1 MRPPRRAS
9 GDDGSAPKAKV
20 YDTQRERD
28 EALEASYQ
36 RDQAA
41 VEIVGDEA
49 AMHSTLA
56 AVSSRATDFAEDFW
70 QHRHGL
76 GDQSIEDA
84 LLRYEARRF
93 GRQLEP
99 AGHWILAREVAR
111 RIQGGRRMAAG
122 LFVSRAEEQHWTN
135 CAIEAGGEPESGE
148 GALEFVERVCDLATG
163 RRRMAPAEIEARR
176 EELRR
181 QALLIGAGAPGG
193 IA

>member
-1 MRPPRRAS
+1 MRPTRRSS
-9 GDDGSAPKAKV
+9 GDDGSEPKARV

-41 VEIVGDEA
+41 VEIIGDEA
-49 AMHSTLA
+49 SMRSTLA
-56 AVSSRATDFAEDFW
+56 AVSARATDFAEDFW
-70 QHRHGL
+70 QHRHAI

-99 AGHWILAREVAR
+99 SAHWILAREVSRRLHGAR
-111 RIQGGRRMAAG
+111 RMSPG
-122 LFVSRAEEQHWTN
+122 LFASRAEEQHWTN

-163 RRRMAPAEIEARR
+163 RRWMAPAEIEARR
-176 EELRR
+176 QELRR
-181 QALLIGAGAPGG
+181 QAILIGAEAP
-193 IA
+193 